1 MAIDMNRGS
10 FVLKEYRYETK
21 DAPEVLARQPN
32 ARTIKLETNLDS
44 AAAKALAVELM
55 TEHQRVAQAYRVKVA
70 GVDIASDD
78 KWVDSPPTFS
88 CVFPDWPISQVDV
101 LRTVTTTTDYNEF
114 STTITAK
121 GPQ

>member
-10 FVLKEYRYETK
+10 LVLKEYRYETK

-44 AAAKALAVELM
+44 AAAKALAGELL